1 MVPGVLIALGVVASV
16 ATQSWVFVALAF
28 ACAGLYELARRAGSG
43 PTSSRRP
50 SDSYRD
56 GW

>member
-1 MVPGVLIALGVVASV
+1 MVPGVLIALGVAASV

-43 PTSSRRP
+43 PTSPRRP
-50 SDSYRD
+50 SGSYRD